1 QLRRVRDFQLLT
13 PRPEPFPQGGRET
26 WRFAVMA
33 HPRIR
38 HLLVAGGAGFLGA
51 AFVRDRPRADPEIL
65 ITGRDA
71 RRHPAAAGDLADLV
85 EDRRFRLVR
94 GDVCD
99 RSLVEDLAGKADAIV
114 NFASEEFVGGTSAD
128 APAFARTDVQGTA
141 NLLEAARKFR
151 HQRFLLASSMEV
163 YGPVKGAP
171 NREDDAMD
179 PRTLA
184 AAARAAAGMLARA
197 YQVSHG
203 LPVLIT
209 RGVPS
214 YGPRQPLDQPVA
226 GMIAA
231 ALQGL
236 PVAVDADGSAARN
249 YLFVDDQV
257 GAVARVL
264 WKGEPGTT
272 YNIGGGLQVS
282 GSDLADMILR
292 LCRRAPSL
300 KRFLKDAPRW
310 LYAIDTRRMRPLG
323 WEPRTTLSEGLR
335 LTVDWYRTNESWSRE
350 GQVD

>member
-1 QLRRVRDFQLLT
+1 
-13 PRPEPFPQGGRET
+13 
-26 WRFAVMA
+26 MA

-51 AFVRDRPRADPEIL
+51 ACVRDRLRADPEIL
-65 ITGRDA
+65 ITVLDA
-71 RRHPAAAGDLADLV
+71 LRRPASAGGLADLV
-85 EDRRFRLVR
+85 GDRRFRLVQ

-114 NFASEEFVGGTSAD
+114 NFASEEFVGGSSAA
-128 APAFARTDVQGTA
+128 APAFARTDVEGTA
-141 NLLEAARKFR
+141 NLLEAARKSR

-171 NREDDAMD
+171 NREDDAID

-203 LPVLIT
+203 LPILIT
-209 RGVPS
+209 RGVAS

-236 PVAVDADGSAARN
+236 PVAVDAHGPAASE
-249 YLFVDDQV
+249 YLFDNDQV
-257 GAVARVL
+257 GAV
-264 WKGEPGTT
+264 PP
-272 YNIGGGLQVS
+272 
-282 GSDLADMILR
+282 
-292 LCRRAPSL
+292 APST
-300 KRFLKDAPRW
+300 A
-310 LYAIDTRRMRPLG
+310 
-323 WEPRTTLSEGLR
+323 EPTP
-335 LTVDWYRTNESWSRE
+335 
-350 GQVD
+350 